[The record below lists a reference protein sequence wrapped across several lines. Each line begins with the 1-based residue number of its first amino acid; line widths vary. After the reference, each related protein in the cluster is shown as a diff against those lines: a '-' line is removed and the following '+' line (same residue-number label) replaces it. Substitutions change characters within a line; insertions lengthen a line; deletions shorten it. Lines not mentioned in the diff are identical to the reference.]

1 VARAF
6 VDQISDTLEL
16 DPDGRSTGSHEAR
29 FQARAGRWRHFH
41 SSGDFAVLLRDGGST
56 PEVVLERKVVLAG
69 DLSAVSSADLAMFL
83 SQTRFTGVVLA
94 RAHGVDRTLS
104 VKLGK
109 LCWGSSSEPSER
121 LGEVCVRHGLVDR
134 HALAKLNELPDDEG
148 RRVGQRLVEA
158 KLLNGHDLWR
168 AMQLQVSEI
177 FWALLLKS
185 AGTFVVVDAPDDP
198 SLDSHLALDMQGLLL
213 EGVRRVDELR
223 HFQRRLASPE
233 LKPRVEA
240 SLPDGATLEEQAIYA
255 LVNGKRTIVE
265 LGIESRLGEFEATKA
280 LHHLLE
286 GGIVGIDAPPP
297 RERTPG
303 PKSVD
308 SSVLIATYNEVL
320 SEILNA
326 VRSSGLDGPY
336 RISVDS
342 FLLGEQRATR
352 AIQGLSL
359 ETDGTLSEEKLLLSL
374 QKPGNSMQGPEAM
387 LKTLLESVSKFAL
400 FQAREILDD
409 GEADLLVKRAR
420 TLLSN

>member
-6 VDQISDTLEL
+6 VDLISDTLEL
-16 DPDGRSTGSHEAR
+16 DPAGRSTASHEER
-29 FQARAGRWRHFH
+29 FQARAGRWRLFY
-41 SSGDFAVLLRDGGST
+41 SNPDFTVLLRDGGG
-56 PEVVLERKVVLAG
+56 PAEEPLQRKVVLAG

-134 HALAKLNELPDDEG
+134 VALSKVVDLPDDSEG
-148 RRVGQRLVEA
+148 RRMGQRLVEA
-158 KLLNGHDLWR
+158 KLLSGHDLWR

-177 FWALLLKS
+177 FWALLIKS

-223 HFQRRLASPE
+223 HFRRRLPSPE
-233 LKPRVEA
+233 LKPRA
-240 SLPDGATLEEQAIYA
+240 ARALPDDASLEEQTIHA
-255 LVNGKRTIVE
+255 LIDGKRTIVE
-265 LGIESRLGEFEATKA
+265 LEATKA
-280 LHHLLE
+280 LHHLLDLGVVE
-286 GGIVGIDAPPP
+286 VDAPMPH
-297 RERTPG
+297 ERTPG
-303 PKSVD
+303 PKTVDASVT
-308 SSVLIATYNEVL
+308 IATYNEVL
-320 SEILNA
+320 SEIMNA
-326 VRSSGLDGPY
+326 VRASGLDGPY

-342 FLLGEQRATR
+342 FLLSEQRSTR
-352 AIQGLSL
+352 VFQGLAL
-359 ETDGTLSEEKLLLSL
+359 ESDGTLDEDCLLEMLKKPAPSL
-374 QKPGNSMQGPEAM
+374 QGPDAM
-387 LKTLLESVSKFAL
+387 LRSFLEAIGKFAL

-409 GEADLLVKRAR
+409 QSADVLVKRAR
-420 TLLSN
+420 ALLSN